1 MLQMINQ
8 MLIEMNNFDGLT
20 NDDIEKLP
28 DKWKRII
35 AQMGCEFINMVKFTQ
50 TYIGNMRSYEGDW
63 RDRVTGK
70 ITKRRFYDEREWRAL
85 KTKKNQSHL
94 IFNWDDITEII
105 LKEKSEWQQLIDFLR
120 DHYKIDLDSTER
132 KIKFISDIVEVG

>member
-1 MLQMINQ
+1 